1 MWYTYNEALVSL
13 KEEKNYGVCRKMSG
27 TGDHHGDK
35 PSSERQKASFHLNA
49 GSRQKTDNSI

>member
-35 PSSERQKASFHLNA
+35 PSSERQKAYLF
-49 GSRQKTDNSI
+49 I